1 MAQTETR
8 IGVAAGDALRRRPI
22 SKPAT
27 TGEDW
32 DSPEPTED
40 TDELARFRGFLDLP
54 LEVGVQLGRRFVR
67 FQEVL
72 DLQVDSVIRM
82 ERSAGENVD
91 LLLENQPVGRGEI
104 VVIED
109 LMGLRITDLI
119 KLEGA
124 SIVQE
129 ESEDA

>member
-8 IGVAAGDALRRRPI
+8 IGPGDALRRRPI
-22 SKPAT
+22 SKSANL
-27 TGEDW
+27 GEEW
-32 DSPEPTED
+32 DSAEPVEEK
-40 TDELARFRGFLDLP
+40 DERDRFRGFLDLP

-72 DLQVDSVIRM
+72 DLQVDSVIRI

-91 LLLENQPVGRGEI
+91 LLLENQPIGKGEI

-109 LMGLRITDLI
+109 LMGLRITDLTRP
-119 KLEGA
+119 EGA
-124 SIVQE
+124 ASAPE